1 MNSIHNDVGD
11 YISND
16 VSNGVGFV
24 VNDVAMTSNKM
35 MKTRKM
41 INKMMKTMKRMNKMM
56 KLGRDVVGWPNDQT
70 TKTKTQSEED
80 QKMNNLTNE
89 SSNNKDQNTRQ
100 GKHGEKK

>member
-1 MNSIHNDVGD
+1 
-11 YISND
+11 
-16 VSNGVGFV
+16 
-24 VNDVAMTSNKM
+24 
-35 MKTRKM
+35 
-41 INKMMKTMKRMNKMM
+41 MM
-56 KLGRDVVGWPNDQT
+56 KLGRDGVGWPNDQT

>member
-1 MNSIHNDVGD
+1 
-11 YISND
+11 
-16 VSNGVGFV
+16 
-24 VNDVAMTSNKM
+24 

-80 QKMNNLTNE
+80 QNINNLTNE
-89 SSNNKDQNTRQ
+89 SSNKDQNTRQ
-100 GKHGEKK
+100 RKHGKKKVVGWLKIQAMRNEI

>member
-1 MNSIHNDVGD
+1 
-11 YISND
+11 
-16 VSNGVGFV
+16 
-24 VNDVAMTSNKM
+24 

-56 KLGRDVVGWPNDQT
+56 KLGRDGVGWPNDQT

-89 SSNNKDQNTRQ
+89 SSNNKDQTQDKENM
-100 GKHGEKK
+100 GKKSSRVIWKFKQWGMKYKTNN

>member
-1 MNSIHNDVGD
+1 
-11 YISND
+11 
-16 VSNGVGFV
+16 
-24 VNDVAMTSNKM
+24 
-35 MKTRKM
+35 
-41 INKMMKTMKRMNKMM
+41 M